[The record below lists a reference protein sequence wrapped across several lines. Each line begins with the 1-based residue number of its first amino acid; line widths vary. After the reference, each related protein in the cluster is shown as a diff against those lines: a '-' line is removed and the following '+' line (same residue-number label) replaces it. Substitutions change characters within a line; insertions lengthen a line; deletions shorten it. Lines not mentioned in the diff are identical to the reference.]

1 MGSREEI
8 LRALRDAA
16 PPPAPLPDLA
26 GRRGQVF
33 ADLAAQ
39 FALSLQEVGGRCV
52 RTTEAALPD
61 ELRKLARSIEA
72 KTIGS
77 IVPQLPGIDLAAHS
91 IPHTLAGV
99 DLAVLPGELAVAEN
113 GAVWITEAGLR
124 NLRALFVLSQ
134 HLALVVPASRLVNDM
149 HEAYEKVRIP
159 RPGYGCF
166 VSGPSKTADI
176 EQALVIGAHGAR
188 SCTVFLVD

>member
-1 MGSREEI
+1 MGSREGI

-77 IVPQLPGIDLAAHS
+77 IVPQLPGIDLTAHS

-99 DLAVLPGELAVAEN
+99 GLARAPGGGGGGGE
-113 GAVWITEAGLR
+113 GGGWGTAGRLR
-124 NLRALFVLSQ
+124 
-134 HLALVVPASRLVNDM
+134 
-149 HEAYEKVRIP
+149 
-159 RPGYGCF
+159 
-166 VSGPSKTADI
+166 
-176 EQALVIGAHGAR
+176 
-188 SCTVFLVD
+188 

>member
-8 LRALRDAA
+8 LRALREAA
-16 PPPAPLPDLA
+16 PPPAPPPDLA

-77 IVPQLPGIDLAAHS
+77 IVPQFPGIDLAAHS

-99 DLAVLPGELAVAEN
+99 DLAVLPGELAGAGN
-113 GAVWITEAGLR
+113 GAVWITEAGVR
-124 NLRALFVLSQ
+124 HIRGPFFLSPPPPPGG
-134 HLALVVPASRLVNDM
+134 PASPPLQ
-149 HEAYEKVRIP
+149 HIHQAHQKGP
-159 RPGYGCF
+159 LPPPG
-166 VSGPSKTADI
+166 
-176 EQALVIGAHGAR
+176 
-188 SCTVFLVD
+188 

>member
-8 LRALRDAA
+8 LRALRAAA

-26 GRRGQVF
+26 GQRGQGF

-61 ELRKLARSIEA
+61 ELRKLARSLEA

-77 IVPQLPGIDLAAHS
+77 IVPQFPGIDLAAHS
-91 IPHTLAGV
+91 IPHTLAGGG
-99 DLAVLPGELAVAEN
+99 L
-113 GAVWITEAGLR
+113 AGL
-124 NLRALFVLSQ
+124 
-134 HLALVVPASRLVNDM
+134 
-149 HEAYEKVRIP
+149 P
-159 RPGYGCF
+159 R
-166 VSGPSKTADI
+166 
-176 EQALVIGAHGAR
+176 GAAGGGEGAGWV
-188 SCTVFLVD
+188 T